1 MKIFSVLLLTLIS
14 ISLLAQDTDH
24 NEKDRVTST
33 VDSSRADNMVLIQT
47 FEVNA
52 DIDRVWEAYTTK
64 TGWESWAVPV
74 AEIDFKINGLIQTSY
89 NKDAKIGDPGT
100 IRLHVINF
108 VPKKVI
114 TLQAELTP
122 SFPEFMKEDAE
133 GLYNVIL
140 FEEIDSERTKIISY
154 GIGYKNTQK
163 YKDLLK
169 FFIAG
174 NASSYMQ
181 LISYL
186 ENNEPIK
193 F

>member
-33 VDSSRADNMVLIQT
+33 VDSSRADNMVLIQS
-47 FEVNA
+47 FEVNTSIA
-52 DIDRVWEAYTTK
+52 KAWEAFTTK
-64 TGWESWAVPV
+64 AGWESWSVPV
-74 AEIDFKINGLIQTSY
+74 AEVDFKINGLIQSNY
-89 NKDAKIGDPGT
+89 DKDAKIGDPGT

-108 VPKKVI
+108 VPEKLI
-114 TLQAELTP
+114 TLQAELSP
-122 SFPEFMKEDAE
+122 HFPEFMKEDAE
-133 GLYNVIL
+133 DLYNIIL
-140 FEEIDSERTKIISY
+140 FEEIDSAKTKITSY
-154 GIGYKNTQK
+154 GIGYKHTQK